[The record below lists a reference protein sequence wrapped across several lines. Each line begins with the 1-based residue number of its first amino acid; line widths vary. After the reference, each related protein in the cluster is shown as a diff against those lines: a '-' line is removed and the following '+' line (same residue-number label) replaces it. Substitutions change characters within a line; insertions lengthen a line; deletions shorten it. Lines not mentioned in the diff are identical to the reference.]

1 MAESAIRELEL
12 RLLRCTLLPTATTP
26 ITLESSNSRSLLS
39 QAEKI
44 VALIEKGDYLEALGS
59 DSVLPIFNFAN
70 SWSFE
75 DSVDCAD
82 RFYAEAERSVER
94 FLRIDGGGDEEQG
107 CRAVLVMCVGVAAF
121 LVFTQCNVTGPSER
135 FPSFPFPSQQSK
147 DDEFETNGAEWTRGH
162 YMVYAKL
169 LLMKISDLSINM
181 ENALCHGTK
190 SIFWWLCRILLLQQR
205 ILDENSASLFDL
217 LQVFKVQT
225 LRYFGELENVESYWG
240 SKLHV
245 GEASTIVT
253 MAHVEAGMIEY
264 TYSRVDAFRQHCEYA
279 EQASRLHLS
288 VTGVLGFRTLHQAEA
303 KAQMVL
309 VANSIMPKTGGRCP
323 SDIELKKSVLSNTGD
338 ETGLCSH
345 ETKNV
350 SDILRT
356 PKLLTNGNNTGYDA
370 NGCNK
375 SGTDSLPLEA
385 DQQAV
390 ILASCLLVEKNT
402 PHDEM
407 HDSKLLRHLANKMG
421 VYSESHESACLDND
435 GKIGEAASLMHDGE
449 MERQERSRI
458 SLRPL
463 LPIPVLK
470 KDYGELLVGC
480 GMVGEALKIFEELEL
495 WDSLIFC
502 YGYLGNNFILN
513 SLLEKKA
520 AAAELIKARLCE
532 MPNDPRL
539 WCSLGDVTNNE
550 AYYEKALEVSNNKS
564 ARAKRSLAR
573 GAYNR
578 GDFEASKILWESAMA
593 LNSLYTDGWFAL
605 GAAALKAR
613 DIDKALYAFTCSVK
627 LDPDNG
633 EAWNNIACL
642 HMMKKRSKEAFIAF
656 KEALK
661 YRRNSWQLWENY
673 SQVAADIRNFGQALQ
688 ATKMVLDMTSY
699 KRIDADLLE
708 RVLMEVEAQTSRF
721 NLSSNGGVAVKQTP
735 DSYGKKIEELH
746 QEEPDLANSRETNHL
761 MEVLGDILKQIV
773 RSGKGDNIWGLYAR
787 WHRMKGDLT
796 MCSEALL
803 KQVRSYQ
810 GADLWNN
817 KDRFKKFANA
827 SLQLC
832 KVYMEISASTGSR
845 RELNAAE
852 MHLRNSIKQASN
864 FSETEELKALEQW
877 QVGEGSE
884 PNDQC
889 RKAIKLPPLAACEHW
904 ISIRGDDVFH
914 KMSGRT
920 AAIKSFHQVEDQ
932 VVWKD
937 GRFVHRV
944 QWSVG
949 DVDYNEWASSQSFH
963 PGDTLVFEYHA
974 HSHNVMQVNPSDF
987 KSCNSTAPPLAV
999 YTSGNDAVTFKMAG
1013 NYYFICG
1020 APGHC
1025 EAGQKVE
1032 IKVVTS
1038 SQSSSMSGASRP
1050 ALSPSALSPMPP
1062 HTSSAAVNYA
1072 ASGPLLFGLLGIAS
1086 SIVFKF
1092 VLFALFHVSAGAV
1105 HRVQWLVGDVD
1116 YNEWASSQS
1125 FHPGDTLVFEYNAHS
1140 HNVMQVNPSD
1150 FKSCNSTAPPLAVYT
1165 SGNDAVTFKMAG
1177 NYYFICG
1184 APGHCEASQKVEIK
1198 VVPSSPSSSRPA
1210 LSPSAL
1216 SPIVPPPT
1224 KVMLSIMLV
1233 QGPLSL
1239 GYLALHCCYQYT
1251 MLQSLPFSLG
1261 YLALLRLLLLLFV
1274 FRL

>member
-59 DSVLPIFNFAN
+59 DYVLPIFNFAN

-94 FLRIDGGGDEEQG
+94 FLRIDGGGDEERG

-147 DDEFETNGAEWTRGH
+147 DVEFVTSGAEWTAWACNQLTSSGCALRGKFSAVQ

-217 LQVFKVQT
+217 LQVFKVRT

-240 SKLHV
+240 SKLQV

-356 PKLLTNGNNTGYDA
+356 PKLLTNGNNTGDDE

-375 SGTDSLPLEA
+375 SGTDSVPLKA

-407 HDSKLLRHLANKMG
+407 HGWDMAPYIEAVDAQPISYLTIRNFCDILRIRWESTRSRTKVRALTMMEKLVQDIFETSPGVAERIRYLYG
-421 VYSESHESACLDND
+421 VYVT
-435 GKIGEAASLMHDGE
+435 
-449 MERQERSRI
+449 
-458 SLRPL
+458 
-463 LPIPVLK
+463 PIPVLK

-480 GMVGEALKIFEELEL
+480 GMVGEALKIFEDLEL

-578 GDFEASKILWESAMA
+578 GDFEASKILCYLILPKLQGVSNGLEFSIYRW
-593 LNSLYTDGWFAL
+593 LVCTLGQQLYTDGW
-605 GAAALKAR
+605 AR

-688 ATKMVLDMTSY
+688 ATKMVLDMTNY

-708 RVLMEVEAQTSRF
+708 RVLMEVEARTSRF
-721 NLSSNGGVAVKQTP
+721 NLSSNGGVAVGIAVKQTP
-735 DSYGKKIEELH
+735 DSYGKDLH

-864 FSETEELKALEQW
+864 FSETEELKALEVCHDEVKKQ
-877 QVGEGSE
+877 
-884 PNDQC
+884 
-889 RKAIKLPPLAACEHW
+889 L
-904 ISIRGDDVFH
+904 
-914 KMSGRT
+914 
-920 AAIKSFHQVEDQ
+920 
-932 VVWKD
+932 
-937 GRFVHRV
+937 
-944 QWSVG
+944 
-949 DVDYNEWASSQSFH
+949 
-963 PGDTLVFEYHA
+963 
-974 HSHNVMQVNPSDF
+974 
-987 KSCNSTAPPLAV
+987 
-999 YTSGNDAVTFKMAG
+999 
-1013 NYYFICG
+1013 
-1020 APGHC
+1020 
-1025 EAGQKVE
+1025 
-1032 IKVVTS
+1032 
-1038 SQSSSMSGASRP
+1038 
-1050 ALSPSALSPMPP
+1050 LSA
-1062 HTSSAAVNYA
+1062 
-1072 ASGPLLFGLLGIAS
+1072 
-1086 SIVFKF
+1086 
-1092 VLFALFHVSAGAV
+1092 
-1105 HRVQWLVGDVD
+1105 
-1116 YNEWASSQS
+1116 
-1125 FHPGDTLVFEYNAHS
+1125 
-1140 HNVMQVNPSD
+1140 
-1150 FKSCNSTAPPLAVYT
+1150 
-1165 SGNDAVTFKMAG
+1165 
-1177 NYYFICG
+1177 
-1184 APGHCEASQKVEIK
+1184 
-1198 VVPSSPSSSRPA
+1198 
-1210 LSPSAL
+1210 
-1216 SPIVPPPT
+1216 
-1224 KVMLSIMLV
+1224 
-1233 QGPLSL
+1233 
-1239 GYLALHCCYQYT
+1239 
-1251 MLQSLPFSLG
+1251 
-1261 YLALLRLLLLLFV
+1261 
-1274 FRL
+1274 